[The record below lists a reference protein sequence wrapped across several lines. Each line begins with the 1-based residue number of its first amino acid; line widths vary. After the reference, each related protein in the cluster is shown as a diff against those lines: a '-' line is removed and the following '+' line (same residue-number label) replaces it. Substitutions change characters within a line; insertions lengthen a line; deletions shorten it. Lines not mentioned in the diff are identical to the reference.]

1 MCAQQGGEDWELR
14 GCLQDM
20 LARVV
25 GQPEIQGRQKL
36 LTGQRHQNASQWAED
51 FQIPHTGWGTPRT
64 RLIEEAE
71 GRKELLGLLTVEPPT
86 LHL

>member
-1 MCAQQGGEDWELR
+1 
-14 GCLQDM
+14 M

-25 GQPEIQGRQKL
+25 GQLEIQGRQKL
-36 LTGQRHQNASQWAED
+36 LTGQRHQNSSQWAED
-51 FQIPHTGWGTPRT
+51 SQIPHTGWSTPRT

-71 GRKELLGLLTVEPPT
+71 GKEELLGLLTVEPPT